1 MIYIILLV
9 FVMFFIWLTV
19 KLLSPPIPDRSLNV
33 KDEDIIKLVKE
44 GKCLQAIKWY
54 RDLHGVGLKEAKIAI
69 EQMKSK

>member
-1 MIYIILLV
+1 MIYIVLLV

-19 KLLSPPIPDRSLNV
+19 KLLNPPIPDRSLNV

-44 GKCLQAIKWY
+44 GKRLQAIKWY

-69 EQMKSK
+69 EQMNSK